1 MVPTFAPT
9 LAAFALT
16 AIFQIGALLVWGAV
30 LTNRVRTLEREIEP
44 LKSLAIQVARMDARL
59 EVLVEQF
66 RELNASVRWMR
77 APAVNPK
84 EMETSPR

>member
-1 MVPTFAPT
+1 MIPTLAPT
-9 LAAFALT
+9 LGAFAL
-16 AIFQIGALLVWGAV
+16 AALFQIGGVLVWGAM

-44 LKSLAIQVARMDARL
+44 LKSLAVQVARMDARL

-77 APAVNPK
+77 APTP
-84 EMETSPR
+84 PQP